1 MESTR
6 EPTQI
11 ESDRWEAY
19 QHRFIGRTSPLV
31 KSLVLLAQLAESA
44 QNEIKSITGK
54 IINIIDADQ
63 AAAINEIG
71 RRAQILDNQITGVL
85 LQKYAI
91 QLDNDGKLN
100 IVAPSA
106 PEGDIYPRTDMS
118 LGIAPI
124 IIAAGIMAITLLI
137 GADEANDALEK
148 KARIEAIKLQQKM
161 LDADREMMS
170 LPDNQRKQWE
180 QWKTHA
186 AETAKNAVANIPG
199 SSGWIEKFL
208 GKKGSSIL
216 VAGLV
221 AVAAAYFLIPTLRR
235 N

>member
-1 MESTR
+1 METTR

-19 QHRFIGRTSPLV
+19 QRRFIGRTSPLV

-44 QNEIKSITGK
+44 QNEFKSITGGTV
-54 IINIIDADQ
+54 NIIDADQ
-63 AAAINEIG
+63 AATINEIG

-91 QLDNDGKLN
+91 QLDPDGKLN

-106 PEGDIYPRTDMS
+106 PEGDIYPRTDMA

-137 GADEANDALEK
+137 AADDANDALEK
-148 KARIEAIKLQQKM
+148 KAKIEALKLQQKM
-161 LDADREMMS
+161 LEADRQMMS
-170 LPDNQRKQWE
+170 KPENERKQWE
-180 QWKTHA
+180 QWKKNA
-186 AETAKNAVANIPG
+186 AETAKNAVSNIPG
-199 SSGWIEKFL
+199 STGWLEKFL
-208 GKKGSSIL
+208 GSKGSSIL
-216 VAGLV
+216 IAGLV